1 MNGDGTYRIG
11 RMVLSVVTQ
20 MLDFVMITVI
30 ILNLS
35 LRKYKDAQKKR
46 FSLVLLALLFLV
58 FYFLLIVIDKV
69 EALPSW
75 LEWVACGLFLLS
87 VILLR
92 KKVWPW
98 RRKCVKCKKKMSWD
112 AVFGRDDNLCDDC
125 YYLLHPEE
133 KERKEEEEKKKSPTY
148 LEDKFNEEC
157 MKADRVDDIAWDE
170 WEPTERC
177 VLTYVID
184 GDDILLILKKRGMG
198 DGYYNGPG
206 GHIELEETKTEA
218 AVRETK
224 EETGLD
230 VSDLEERGTLYFQF
244 KDGTRMIGYVFV
256 THTYSGTL
264 IDECD
269 ETKPFWAKISTL
281 DYSNMWEDD
290 RLWFPLL
297 IDGKKFNGYFIFDDR
312 KLIDSKVEEIEEP
325 ETDDDDE

>member
-1 MNGDGTYRIG
+1 
-11 RMVLSVVTQ
+11 MVLTVVTQ

-35 LRKYKDAQKKR
+35 LRKYKDGQKKR
-46 FSLVLLALLFLV
+46 FSLVLIALLFLL
-58 FYFLLIVIDKV
+58 FYFLLIMINMV

-75 LEWVACGLFLLS
+75 LEWVALALFLLS
-87 VILLR
+87 LILLR

-98 RRKCVKCKKKMSWD
+98 RRKCTKCGKKMSWD
-112 AVFGRDDNLCDDC
+112 AVFGRDENLCDDC
-125 YYLLHPEE
+125 YYELHPEE
-133 KERKEEEEKKKSPTY
+133 KAKKEEEEKKKSPTY
-148 LEDKFNEEC
+148 LEDKFNQEC
-157 MKADRVDDIAWDE
+157 QKAGKTTDIDWDM

-184 GDDILLILKKRGMG
+184 GDSILLILKKRGMG

-218 AVRETK
+218 AIRETK

-230 VSDLEERGTLYFQF
+230 VSDLTDMGTLYFQF
-244 KDGTRMIGYVFV
+244 RDGTRMIGYVFT

-269 ETKPFWAKISTL
+269 ETKPFWAKISEL

-297 IDGKKFNGYFIFDDR
+297 LKGKRFNGYFIFDDR
-312 KLIDSKVEEIEEP
+312 KLIDSRIEEIP
-325 ETDDDDE
+325 ERESEDDAE

>member
-1 MNGDGTYRIG
+1 
-11 RMVLSVVTQ
+11 MVLTVVTQ

-35 LRKYKDAQKKR
+35 LRKYKDGQKKR
-46 FSLVLLALLFLV
+46 FSLVLIALLFLL
-58 FYFLLIVIDKV
+58 FYFLLIMIDMV

-75 LEWVACGLFLLS
+75 LEWVALGLFLLS
-87 VILLR
+87 LILLR

-98 RRKCVKCKKKMSWD
+98 RRRCVKCHQKMSWD
-112 AVFGRDDNLCDDC
+112 AVFGRDENLCDDC
-125 YYLLHPEE
+125 YYELHPEE
-133 KERKEEEEKKKSPTY
+133 KARKEEEEKKKSPTY

-157 MKADRVDDIAWDE
+157 IKAEKTTDIDWDM

-184 GDDILLILKKRGMG
+184 GDNILLILKKRGMG

-218 AVRETK
+218 AIRETR

-230 VSDLEERGTLYFQF
+230 VADLVDMGTLYFQF
-244 KDGTRMIGYVFV
+244 RDGTRMIGYVFT

-269 ETKPFWAKISTL
+269 ETKPFWAKISQL

-297 IDGKKFNGYFIFDDR
+297 LEGKRFNGYFIFDDR
-312 KLIDSKVEEIEEP
+312 KLVDSRIEELP
-325 ETDDDDE
+325 DKDSEDEDN